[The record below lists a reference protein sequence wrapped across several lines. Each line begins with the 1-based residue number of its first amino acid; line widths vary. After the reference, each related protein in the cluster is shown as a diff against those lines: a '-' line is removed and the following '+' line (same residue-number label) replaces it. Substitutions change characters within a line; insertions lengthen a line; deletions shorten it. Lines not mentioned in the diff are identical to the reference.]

1 MTFTSGAIVIQ
12 HGYVHAPPPP
22 TTPPTPCTAH
32 MTTGGEACPKPR
44 LLFEAP
50 EVHLGYRLLFWVATS
65 HDDEEP
71 RCPLLLFHHM
81 PHAPFGWL
89 VYK

>member
-1 MTFTSGAIVIQ
+1 
-12 HGYVHAPPPP
+12 
-22 TTPPTPCTAH
+22 

>member
-12 HGYVHAPPPP
+12 HVYVHVPPPP
-22 TTPPTPCTAH
+22 TPPPTPCTAH

>member
-12 HGYVHAPPPP
+12 HVYVHVPPPP
-22 TTPPTPCTAH
+22 PPPPHPPTAH